1 MIVREHKR
9 SEDGEFCRF
18 CGANYIGGTFG
29 TEATC
34 LAREETHESYEIRPE
49 PARREFASEAF
60 DEIGKRLAE
69 LKEERSAAMNHTE
82 PEETAGLNP
91 EYDYGCG

>member
-1 MIVREHKR
+1 MR
-9 SEDGEFCRF
+9 GPWCAW
-18 CGANYIGGTFG
+18 CGAHCVDGNFG

-34 LAREETHESYEIRPE
+34 TPREEGLDPNILRPE
-49 PARREFASEAF
+49 PARRQWASEAF

-82 PEETAGLNP
+82 PEETAGLNH